1 MSRRTSWGSV
11 LSKPMPQIAAAAG
24 AKPSRAGPLS
34 ENGGGGGWGNQVG
47 PLKEM
52 AAAVAR
58 RTR

>member
-1 MSRRTSWGSV
+1 
-11 LSKPMPQIAAAAG
+11 MPQIAAAAG